1 MVGVTPC
8 HQNKSEEICMN
19 LTLKFKIYEQFR
31 TQSDAAMCFGM
42 REDRLSQIIHG
53 RRIPTDDEKS
63 YCDYYG
69 KDLTCKKEG

>member
-1 MVGVTPC
+1 
-8 HQNKSEEICMN
+8 MN

-53 RRIPTDDEKS
+53 RRIPTDDEKRMI
-63 YCDYYG
+63 CEKLKTG
-69 KDLTCKKEG
+69 EADLFQSS